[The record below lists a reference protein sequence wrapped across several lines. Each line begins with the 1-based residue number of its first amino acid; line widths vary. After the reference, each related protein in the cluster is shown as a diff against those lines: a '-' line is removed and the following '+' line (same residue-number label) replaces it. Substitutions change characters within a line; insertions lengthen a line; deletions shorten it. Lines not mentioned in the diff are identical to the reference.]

1 VFVYDSPGFYNTASA
16 RAVLKKPGASPPAS
30 PLGCSRDEVVSRGLR
45 DPSHSPCSWVANRG
59 SGKVSRSRLA
69 WKRASLKET
78 SYEERET
85 TNTATTRW
93 ECAEE
98 RTVINATPGINNCT
112 RP

>member
-1 VFVYDSPGFYNTASA
+1 VFVYDPPGFYNTASA

-45 DPSHSPCSWVANRG
+45 DPSYSPYSWVASRG

-78 SYEERET
+78 SYEKRET
-85 TNTATTRW
+85 TKAATTRW

-98 RTVINATPGINNCT
+98 PTNVNATPGINSCR